1 MKKAVQM
8 QKSISR
14 RPLMALVIILF
25 GIGIAMYTNASK
37 NIRRE
42 AFGEQD
48 LSFPDM
54 AIIYRSLKGIH
65 DLNLRINE
73 SYLNSSKVARQFLDK
88 NYYWSYAKNF
98 SATDNLITAI
108 EKNFPPI
115 VVPPPQAPDM
125 NFNSINLNKNSGGKY
140 DANGNLLPAYVGNNI
155 SPMPL
160 AMPVASSPPPP
171 DASVPSTA
179 LMPTQK

>member
-1 MKKAVQM
+1 MKKAAQM

-37 NIRRE
+37 KMRRE

-73 SYLNSSKVARQFLDK
+73 TYLNSSKVARQFLDK

-98 SATDNLITAI
+98 SATDNLIKAI
-108 EKNFPPI
+108 ETNFPPVMI
-115 VVPPPQAPDM
+115 PPVPDM
-125 NFNSINLNKNSGGKY
+125 NVNPINLNTNS
-140 DANGNLLPAYVGNNI
+140 GNLLPDYVGNKIPYN
-155 SPMPL
+155 PL
-160 AMPVASSPPPP
+160 VDPNTPP
-171 DASVPSTA
+171 